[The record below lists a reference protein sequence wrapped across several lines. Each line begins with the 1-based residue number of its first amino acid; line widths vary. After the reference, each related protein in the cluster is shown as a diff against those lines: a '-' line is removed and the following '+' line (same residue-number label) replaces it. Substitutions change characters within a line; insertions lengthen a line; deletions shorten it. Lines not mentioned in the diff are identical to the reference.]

1 MSKVNLMKL
10 RIGVIMGGLSSERA
24 ISLLTGKS
32 IIKTLKGRGHRVIP
46 VDINSRSFQKV
57 IKAKIDVAVIALHGT
72 YGEDGVAQGILE
84 FLGIPYTGSGVMASA
99 IGMNKVMS
107 KQVFDANKIPTAKW
121 AVLNAVSDVKKIKM
135 KFPLVFKPCSE
146 GSAVGVTI
154 VKSKKRAPA
163 AYKKASKYGK
173 KVLIEKYIKGTEI
186 SVPVLGNDKV
196 LPIIEIVP
204 ANEFYDYQAK
214 YTAGKSTHI
223 IPARLSAKMRK
234 KAGVIALRAHNA
246 LMCRDY
252 SRTDLIVAGS
262 GVYVLETNTLPGMT
276 RLSLYPE
283 AAKAAGI
290 SFYEL
295 LMIFIKSA
303 LETRKSQKGLCR

>member
-10 RIGVIMGGLSSERA
+10 RIGVLMGGLSSERA
-24 ISLLTGKS
+24 ISLLTGRS
-32 IIKTLKGRGHRVIP
+32 IIKTLKERGHRVIP
-46 VDINSRSFQKV
+46 IDIDGRSFQKV
-57 IKAKIDVAVIALHGT
+57 IKAKIDVAVLALHGT
-72 YGEDGVAQGILE
+72 YGEDGVTQGILE

-107 KQVFDANKIPTAKW
+107 KQVFDANKIPTPRW
-121 AVLNAVSDVKKIKM
+121 AILEKPGDVSRIKM

-154 VKSKKRAPA
+154 VKNRKQAAA
-163 AYKKASKYGK
+163 AYKKASKYGNR
-173 KVLIEKYIKGTEI
+173 VLIEKYIKGVEI
-186 SVPVLGNDKV
+186 SVPVLGSDRV
-196 LPIIEIVP
+196 LPVIEIVP

-214 YTAGKSTHI
+214 YTAGRSTHI

-234 KAGVIALRAHNA
+234 KAGDIALRVHNA

-252 SRTDLIVAGS
+252 SRTDMIAAGG

-276 RLSLYPE
+276 SLSLYPE

-290 SFYEL
+290 GFYDL
-295 LMIFIKSA
+295 LVIFIKNA
-303 LETRKSQKGLCR
+303 LERKV